1 MFWRCEISRS
11 RLESRFLFRRQF
23 LEAWTLRIG
32 SNIPIEPEQRGRQR
46 DRNES
51 APARYRGHVPLD
63 QFERGRF
70 FTGAHIGQR
79 EEIDAQKP
87 ETNLSAGRSISK
99 LSGGYV
105 LAWRSRD
112 SSPNF

>member
-11 RLESRFLFRRQF
+11 RLESRFLFRSQF
-23 LEAWTLRIG
+23 LEAWIVADRIEHSHRAG
-32 SNIPIEPEQRGRQR
+32 AARASAGPERER
-46 DRNES
+46 
-51 APARYRGHVPLD
+51 PARYRGHLPLD

-70 FTGAHIGQR
+70 FTEAYLGQR

-99 LSGGYV
+99 VPGG
-105 LAWRSRD
+105 
-112 SSPNF
+112 